1 MILKPFL
8 LYEVIIVFLDYIRL
22 YLVAGLAFRNPAGL
36 GLLALAFIAFV
47 WACMILFNSLVLKYR
62 RDLRISYMTIF
73 VFPFYKVC
81 VFSNSHCFFYPQC
94 LLSSLLPARRLV
106 FPISCAPAKCLEVL
120 CLEAPRAYY

>member
-36 GLLALAFIAFV
+36 GLLALAFISFV

-81 VFSNSHCFFYPQC
+81 VFFPLALF
-94 LLSSLLPARRLV
+94 LLSTVPPFIVTASSSACPSDFMR
-106 FPISCAPAKCLEVL
+106 SCEMP
-120 CLEAPRAYY
+120 